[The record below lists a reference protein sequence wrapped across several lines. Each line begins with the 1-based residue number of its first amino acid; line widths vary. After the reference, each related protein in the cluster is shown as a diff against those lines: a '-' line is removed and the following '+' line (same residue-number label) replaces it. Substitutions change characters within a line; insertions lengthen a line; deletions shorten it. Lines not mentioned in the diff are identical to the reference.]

1 MCASINTVDI
11 ALGVRLTEPNKYT
24 SIALD
29 VIPDPKY
36 T

>member
-1 MCASINTVDI
+1 MYAPINTVDI
-11 ALGVRLTEPNKYT
+11 ALGVRRTEPNKYT

-29 VIPDPKY
+29 VIPDPKD